1 MEFQKPKTSRKT
13 SCFLETMIRFSDFF
27 EKILTSMFFDDTL
40 QNTKR
45 YRWCDDGFGHRK
57 RKEKLWKLWKE
68 HSWKVELVVCNV
80 YKKVK

>member
-1 MEFQKPKTSRKT
+1 
-13 SCFLETMIRFSDFF
+13 
-27 EKILTSMFFDDTL
+27 MFFDDTL

-80 YKKVK
+80 YKKVKQLVDGVVDEVMRVEDNVYKGFEVDEFLDKL

>member
-1 MEFQKPKTSRKT
+1 
-13 SCFLETMIRFSDFF
+13 
-27 EKILTSMFFDDTL
+27 MFFDDTL

-45 YRWCDDGFGHRK
+45 YRLFDDGFGHRK

-68 HSWKVELVVCNV
+68 HSWKVDVVVCNV

>member
-1 MEFQKPKTSRKT
+1 
-13 SCFLETMIRFSDFF
+13 
-27 EKILTSMFFDDTL
+27 MFFDDTL

-68 HSWKVELVVCNV
+68 HSWKVEVVVCNV
-80 YKKVK
+80 YKKVKQLVDGVVDEVMRVEDNVYKGFEVDEFLDKL